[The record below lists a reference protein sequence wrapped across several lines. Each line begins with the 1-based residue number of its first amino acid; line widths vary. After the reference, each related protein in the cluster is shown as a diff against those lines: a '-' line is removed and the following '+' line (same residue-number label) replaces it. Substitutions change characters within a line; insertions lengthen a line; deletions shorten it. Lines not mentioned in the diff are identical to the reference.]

1 MTGETAA
8 ASAKTAA
15 PLTPASSVVLLR
27 EHAGRV
33 ETLLTRR
40 HAAMSFG
47 GLWVFAG
54 GKVEDSDRV
63 AAAQLTAVP
72 PPMRRHH
79 APDIWLEPAEVRP
92 FFTAAARELVEETG
106 MLLEG
111 GPDSL
116 VHFAHW
122 VTPPGLPRRFDTHFF
137 LGIAMA
143 GAALGVACSEV
154 DEFCWVEPR
163 AAVEAARCEE
173 LPCAPVTAFTLF
185 EVAEAL
191 DRHGSLIAMLAGERG
206 RDVLPIMPKLDRD
219 LSPPSALLPWH
230 PRYHELPGEGVC
242 AALPIP
248 EYYRRLPACW
258 VVPASLVPRKQAAA
272 PAERNQR
279 WTGATEADHG

>member
-1 MTGETAA
+1 MTPETPAG
-8 ASAKTAA
+8 SRKSVA

-54 GKVEDSDRV
+54 GKVEDCDRV
-63 AAAQLTAVP
+63 AVAQVAVGP
-72 PPMRRHH
+72 PAMRRHH
-79 APDIWLEPAEVRP
+79 APDAWLEPAEARP
-92 FFTAAARELVEETG
+92 FLAAAARELIEETG
-106 MLLEG
+106 LSLEDG
-111 GPDSL
+111 FDSL

-137 LGIAMA
+137 LGVAAA
-143 GAALGVACSEV
+143 GSTLGVDCGEV
-154 DEFCWVEPR
+154 DEFCWIEPY
-163 AAVEAARCEE
+163 AAVEAGRREE
-173 LPCAPVTAFTLF
+173 LACAPVTAFTLF

-191 DRHGSLIAMLAGERG
+191 DRHGSLMATLAGERD

-219 LSPPSALLPWH
+219 LTPPSVLLPWH
-230 PRYHELPGEGVC
+230 PRYHELPGEGTC

-248 EYYRRLPACW
+248 EYYRRLPDRW
-258 VVPASLVPRKQAAA
+258 VVPASLVPRK
-272 PAERNQR
+272 
-279 WTGATEADHG
+279 